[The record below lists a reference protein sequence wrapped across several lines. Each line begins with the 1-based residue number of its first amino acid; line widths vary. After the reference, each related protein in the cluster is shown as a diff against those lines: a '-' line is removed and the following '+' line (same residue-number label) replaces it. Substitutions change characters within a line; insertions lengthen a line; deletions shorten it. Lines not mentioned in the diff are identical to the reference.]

1 FPNLRFLWVG
11 DGLLRETF
19 EKRIADMQLND
30 RFILTGLVPPEQ
42 IPELTAAMDVLVHP
56 SRREGLARAIV
67 QGQLAGKPAI
77 AYDIDGNRE
86 GLIQGQSGFVV
97 PPFAAKV

>member
-1 FPNLRFLWVG
+1 VPPVSEFPLPLVG

-19 EKRIADMQLND
+19 EKRIAALGLKD

-42 IPELTAAMDVLVHP
+42 IPELAAAMDVLVHP

-77 AYDIDGNRE
+77 AYDIRRQ
-86 GLIQGQSGFVV
+86 I
-97 PPFAAKV
+97 AKD